1 MHLSGV
7 DLNLFVVFETIYAE
21 RNLTRASEILNITQ
35 PAVSNALARLRTA
48 YDDPLFIRVG
58 RTMAPSPLAHN
69 LIGPVRSALRQLRIS
84 IEQGRS
90 FDPPTSEKVFGISVR
105 DIACTELMPGL
116 MARLAVEAS
125 GVRVHCQEI
134 DRREIAAELASGR
147 LDLAI
152 DIPEVARSELNS
164 LPLFSDRYVCVLRKA
179 HPLAR
184 RQLDLKA
191 FLAMNHIMVS
201 GRRSGRGFVD
211 IALGRLGHQTNSSLR
226 LTHFQP
232 AFHAVMNTD
241 MVLSA
246 PLSLARKYDVAIKEL
261 PFPAPALEAHLYW
274 HRNAD
279 GDPANIW
286 MREAI
291 AAIGG
296 GDAAASPKMRR
307 TIARKEAS

>member
-7 DLNLFVVFETIYAE
+7 DLNLFVVFETIYSE

-35 PAVSNALARLRTA
+35 PAVSNALARLRAA
-48 YDDPLFIRVG
+48 YDDPLFVRVG
-58 RTMAPSPLAHN
+58 RTMTPSPLAHN
-69 LIGPVRSALRQLRIS
+69 LIGPVRGALRQLRTS

-90 FDPPTSEKVFGISVR
+90 FDPLTSEKVFNICVR
-105 DIACTELMPGL
+105 DNACTELMPGL
-116 MARLAVEAS
+116 MARLAVDAPS
-125 GVRVHCQEI
+125 VRVHCHEI
-134 DRREIAAELASGR
+134 DRRDIAAELASAR

-164 LPLFSDRYVCVLRKA
+164 VPLLADRYVCVLRNG
-179 HPLAR
+179 HPLAQSR
-184 RQLDLKA
+184 LDLKT

-211 IALGRLGHQTNSSLR
+211 IALGRLGHQSNSLLR

-232 AFHAVMNTD
+232 AFHVAMNTD

-246 PLSLARKYDVAIKEL
+246 PLSLARKYDVSIKEL
-261 PFPAPALEAHLYW
+261 PFPVPVLEAFLYW

-279 GDPANIW
+279 RDPANIW
-286 MREAI
+286 MRGAI
-291 AAIGG
+291 ATIGG
-296 GDAAASPKMRR
+296 GTMAAS
-307 TIARKEAS
+307 E

>member
-7 DLNLFVVFETIYAE
+7 DLNLFVVFETIYSE

-48 YDDPLFIRVG
+48 YDDPLFIRIG
-58 RTMAPSPLAHN
+58 RTMTPSPLAHN
-69 LIGPVRSALRQLRIS
+69 LIGPVRSALRQLRTS
-84 IEQGRS
+84 IEHGRS
-90 FDPPTSEKVFGISVR
+90 FDPLTSEKVFNICVR
-105 DIACTELMPGL
+105 DNACTELMPGL
-116 MARLAVEAS
+116 MARLAVDAP
-125 GVRVHCQEI
+125 GVRIHCQEI

-164 LPLFSDRYVCVLRKA
+164 VPLLADRYVCVLRKG

-184 RQLDLKA
+184 RHLDLEA
-191 FLAMNHIMVS
+191 FLAMDHIMVS

-211 IALGRLGHQTNSSLR
+211 IALGRLGHQTNSLLR

-232 AFHAVMNTD
+232 AFHTVMNTD

-246 PLSLARKYDVAIKEL
+246 PLTLARKYDVVIKEL
-261 PFPAPALEAHLYW
+261 PFPAPALEALLYW

-279 GDPANIW
+279 RDPANIW
-286 MREAI
+286 MRDAI

-296 GDAAASPKMRR
+296 GDTGASPKMHRKV
-307 TIARKEAS
+307 ARKEA